1 MNGMKLCK
9 YCRSEIDKKAKV
21 CPYCQRKQGGGCMTI
36 VGGVCV
42 LIFGSFLLSMCSSP
56 SSSNNNTSNIN
67 NDTSIEDT
75 TFETKKQYKDSC
87 KTVTYEELARDK
99 DMMQGER
106 LCLTGQIVQAD
117 GKRFRMEITKKSYG
131 YDDAIMFD
139 FNTDKIDY
147 NVLEKDIVT
156 IWGESQGSYTYKAV
170 LGNEITVPRIKAE
183 YLERVTE
190 E

>member
-1 MNGMKLCK
+1 
-9 YCRSEIDKKAKV
+9 
-21 CPYCQRKQGGGCMTI
+21 MTI
-36 VGGVCV
+36 IGGACV
-42 LIFGSFLLSMCSSP
+42 LIFGTFILSMCSSP
-56 SSSNNNTSNIN
+56 SSSNNA
-67 NDTSIEDT
+67 DTSSSTQQIEDT
-75 TFETKKQYKDSC
+75 TFETKKQYKESC

-99 DMMQGER
+99 NMMQGER

-131 YDDAIMFD
+131 YDDAIMFE

-156 IWGESQGSYTYKAV
+156 IWGESQGAYTYKAV

-183 YLERVTE
+183 YLERTE